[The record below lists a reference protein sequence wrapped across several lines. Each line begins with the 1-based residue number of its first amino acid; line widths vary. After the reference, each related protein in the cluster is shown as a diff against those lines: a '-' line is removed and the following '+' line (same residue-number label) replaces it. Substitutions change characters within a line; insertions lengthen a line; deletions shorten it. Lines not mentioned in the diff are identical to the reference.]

1 MTREATAAPRRRRR
15 PTRSGVILSREL
27 FVETAIRLVSHHGP
41 SGMSARRLGAALGA
55 DPSAVYR
62 YFRGMDDLAMA
73 ITDEL
78 ISRAT
83 ADWVPTGDWRADLE
97 GWGLSAHAAYVRHPE
112 VALMASHRI
121 SGMTAEMAAVD
132 LILGVLRAAGLG
144 PADAVSA
151 YMAFIKQML
160 AFAALDGARRAMPTH
175 SRHRDAQV
183 WLSRYG
189 RADPMAHPHIAD
201 CAPELCDGRGPGV
214 MGSDATDDGYPL
226 ALRLFLDGL
235 ELAVRDGT
243 VGGPAR

>member
-1 MTREATAAPRRRRR
+1 ML
-15 PTRSGVILSREL
+15 LSREL

-83 ADWVPTGDWRADLE
+83 ADWTPTGDWRADLE
-97 GWGLSAHAAYVRHPE
+97 SWGLSAHAEYVRHPE

-121 SGMTAEMAAVD
+121 SGMAAEMAAVD
-132 LILGVLRAAGLG
+132 LIMGVLRGAGLG
-144 PADAVSA
+144 RRDAVLA
-151 YMAFIKQML
+151 YLAFIKQML

-183 WLSRYG
+183 WLSNYG
-189 RADPMAHPHIAD
+189 GADPRTHPHVAD
-201 CAPELCDGRGPGV
+201 CAAELCGEDGPGAV
-214 MGSDATDDGYPL
+214 GGDATGHVYPL
-226 ALRLFLDGL
+226 TLRLFLDGL
-235 ELAVRDGT
+235 ETAVREGSLREQAA
-243 VGGPAR
+243 VR